1 MTHSK
6 KGKKEEGGNGGKK
19 SAKSSANN
27 SRSGSPTPESKANE
41 ANGEKNAK
49 AEKRKAIVDK
59 LLDPNAS
66 ESAAKRGR
74 FEPSTSSVQ
83 PATNSIEA
91 GFEEDVRRYLARK
104 PMTTTEILRKM
115 TQKRPNFP
123 KEDIMPLL
131 VNILKRINPHK
142 QKIKGQMY
150 LTIKTGN

>member
-1 MTHSK
+1 MQHFKFVKTGFVVSFLYVM
-6 KGKKEEGGNGGKK
+6 
-19 SAKSSANN
+19 
-27 SRSGSPTPESKANE
+27 GSLF
-41 ANGEKNAK
+41 
-49 AEKRKAIVDK
+49 IFIY
-59 LLDPNAS
+59 L
-66 ESAAKRGR
+66 
-74 FEPSTSSVQ
+74 F
-83 PATNSIEA
+83 
-91 GFEEDVRRYLARK
+91 FRRYLARK

>member
-1 MTHSK
+1 MFFDANTIFLTQSYPPPPSDPPLATPLPNCRTK
-6 KGKKEEGGNGGKK
+6 TEALIYQNFNK
-19 SAKSSANN
+19 SFFFSYFSV
-27 SRSGSPTPESKANE
+27 E
-41 ANGEKNAK
+41 A
-49 AEKRKAIVDK
+49 
-59 LLDPNAS
+59 S
-66 ESAAKRGR
+66 
-74 FEPSTSSVQ
+74 
-83 PATNSIEA
+83 
-91 GFEEDVRRYLARK
+91 FEEDVRRYLARK

>member
-1 MTHSK
+1 MSK
-6 KGKKEEGGNGGKK
+6 ETKKKV
-19 SAKSSANN
+19 
-27 SRSGSPTPESKANE
+27 RD
-41 ANGEKNAK
+41 
-49 AEKRKAIVDK
+49 EKRKVMMDK
-59 LLDPNAS
+59 LLDPNAG
-66 ESAAKRGR
+66 ESASKRGR
-74 FEPSTSSVQ
+74 FEAGPSSAQ
-83 PATNSIEA
+83 PATNSVEA